1 MSEKHLYQEQ
11 PGTYHIYEGKAP
23 EYRAPKAVSFSGDL
37 MAVENF
43 LSTRIL
49 NEEPDNVS
57 NPGKTKSIIMVNAE
71 KKTIVL
77 HTNPTDPASG
87 TITAA
92 AKDNPDIEELGIN
105 GGGTFTREQL
115 IKRLRFLPQLFQNKD
130 EHTQLLS
137 GLQRFVAN
145 TSGKVGADTDQRGNK
160 DLQYQKKVQ
169 TGLPELITL
178 FAAPIIGA
186 PEGSFQVEVCLDV
199 TDGGGAKFWLESPEL
214 VALQRTAWLHLSNTG
229 LATAQEKGF
238 TIIYS

>member
-1 MSEKHLYQEQ
+1 MSEKHFRQEQ

-23 EYRAPKAVSFSGDL
+23 EYRAPKAITFSGDL

-43 LSTRIL
+43 LYTRPL

-57 NPGKTKSIIMVNAE
+57 NPGITKSLIVVNAE
-71 KKTIVL
+71 NKTIVL

-92 AKDNPDIEELGIN
+92 AKDNPDINELGIN
-105 GGGTFTREQL
+105 SAITFTREQL
-115 IKRLRFLPQLFQNKD
+115 IKRLRFLSQLFPNKD
-130 EHTQLLS
+130 EYTVLLS

-160 DLQYQKKVQ
+160 DLQYQKKEQ
-169 TGLPELITL
+169 TGLPEVVTVY
-178 FAAPIIGA
+178 AAPIIGA
-186 PEGSFQVEVCLDV
+186 TEQSFQVEVCLDV

-214 VALQRTAWLHLSNTG
+214 VAIQQQAWKQLSNLG
-229 LATAQEKGF
+229 LKTAQEKGF